1 MGGRWHRSP
10 AGRYDTGVTRPG
22 RIHSYSLV
30 WRICLCSY
38 RVQIQIRMS
47 PGSGCLQEPTAVHI
61 QLIGL
66 DTWTFHVHS
75 GPNGRMFASTSSGSQ
90 KLLSAKLP
98 AANAPT
104 VLGALAALLL
114 NAQAR
119 KGEKRSAGGNQQ
131 GHQKMPS
138 FLYALM
144 QDALTL
150 GRVPA
155 SVATP
160 GWLHGRGPA

>member
-1 MGGRWHRSP
+1 
-10 AGRYDTGVTRPG
+10 
-22 RIHSYSLV
+22 
-30 WRICLCSY
+30 
-38 RVQIQIRMS
+38 
-47 PGSGCLQEPTAVHI
+47 
-61 QLIGL
+61 
-66 DTWTFHVHS
+66 
-75 GPNGRMFASTSSGSQ
+75 MFASTSSGSQ